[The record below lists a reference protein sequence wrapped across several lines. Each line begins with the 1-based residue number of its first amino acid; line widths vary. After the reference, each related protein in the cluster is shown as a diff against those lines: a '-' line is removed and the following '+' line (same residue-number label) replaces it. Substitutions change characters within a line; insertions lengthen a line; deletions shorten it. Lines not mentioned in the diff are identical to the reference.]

1 MRRVVVIDDLTEFEV
16 RPRDLFD
23 QYMELVKADLD
34 AYFADK
40 AQLVQRDCPAC
51 QRDELSDA
59 FQKFGLQYVQC
70 RYCMTVYLSPTP
82 PQAQIDQYYKD
93 SASSR
98 FWADHYMKDTSRQ
111 REERIFRPR
120 IDWISDIVSE
130 YGDGPP
136 ALIDIKSKYSSY
148 LEAVKRRGKFDSR
161 FAINPARGLKQVC
174 SEAGFE
180 VIDKP
185 LGEIKKGD
193 VQGSV
198 VTAFEVLERVFSTD
212 EFLTCVSNVLPSRGL
227 FLLTTLSISG
237 FDLQVLWDKAK
248 NIVPMDHINLLSI
261 EGIVQ
266 LIERYGFEIVELST
280 PGQLDVEIVGH
291 ALEEDPTI
299 EAPRFV
305 SYLISK
311 RDKLV
316 QQDFQEFLQR
326 HRLSSHVRV
335 AARKK

>member
-1 MRRVVVIDDLTEFEV
+1 MRRVVVIDDLRESEV
-16 RPRDLFD
+16 RPRDVFD
-23 QYMELVKADLD
+23 RYIELVTADLA

-40 AQLVQRDCPAC
+40 AQLVSRDCLAC
-51 QRDELSDA
+51 RGDELSDA

-70 RYCMTVYLSPTP
+70 MDCLTVYLSPAP
-82 PQAQIDQYYKD
+82 PQALIDQFYRD
-93 SASSR
+93 SASSK
-98 FWADHYMKDTSRQ
+98 FWADHYMKDTARQ
-111 REERIFRPR
+111 RGERIFGPR
-120 IDWISDIVSE
+120 IDWLCDIVGE
-130 YGDGPP
+130 YGDGSPV
-136 ALIDIKSKYSSY
+136 LIDIKSKYDSY
-148 LEAVKRRGKFDSR
+148 LEAVNRREKFDSK
-161 FAINPARGLKQVC
+161 FALNPASGLKQVC
-174 SEAGFE
+174 SEADFQ

-185 LGEIKKGD
+185 LGEIVVGE

-212 EFLTCVSNVLPSRGL
+212 EFLTCVSNVLPSKGL

-248 NIVPMDHINLLSI
+248 NIVPLDHINLLSI
-261 EGIVQ
+261 EGIAS
-266 LIERYGFEIVELST
+266 LIEKHGFEIIELST

-291 ALEEDPTI
+291 ALEENPNI
-299 EAPRFV
+299 EVPRFV
-305 SYLISK
+305 SYIITK

-316 QQDFQEFLQR
+316 HQDFQEFLQR